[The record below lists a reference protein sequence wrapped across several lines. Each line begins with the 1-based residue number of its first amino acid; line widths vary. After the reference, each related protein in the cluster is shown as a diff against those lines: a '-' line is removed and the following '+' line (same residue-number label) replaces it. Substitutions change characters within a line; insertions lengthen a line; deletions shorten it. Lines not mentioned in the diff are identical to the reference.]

1 MEKLIQN
8 KKVILFV
15 APNSFW
21 GDKIEKTF
29 YKYHFDVIRTS
40 TKEEIIGM
48 IVREEPNAVVVDWD
62 LANGTVVKIQN
73 FLKENCRKTAF
84 VLLSKNKKAE
94 DRIRALDEGADDCF
108 DQLPE
113 VEELAAKIRALVRRI
128 DLVENTPK
136 SLHIKDIEINLD
148 THEVYL
154 DGTLLDLTYTQFKI
168 LYLLASHRE
177 YVFTRN
183 EILQKVWGDNV
194 FVTDRTV
201 DVHVKRLR
209 EKLGEQKN
217 ISKYIQTIHGL
228 GYRFA

>member
-1 MEKLIQN
+1 MENVMTN

-15 APNSFW
+15 DNSVT
-21 GDKIEKTF
+21 GDKLEKTF
-29 YKYHFDVIRTS
+29 YRYNFDVIRVGD
-40 TKEEIIGM
+40 KNEIISM
-48 IVREEPNAVVVDWD
+48 IVKEEPNAIVIDWD
-62 LANGTVVKIQN
+62 LANGTVAKIQN
-73 FLKENCRKTAF
+73 FLGDNFRKTAF
-84 VLLSKNKKAE
+84 VLLSKNKNAE
-94 DRIRALDEGADDCF
+94 ERIRALDDGADDCF
-108 DQLPE
+108 EQPPE
-113 VEELAAKIRALVRRI
+113 IEELAAKIRALVRRI

-148 THEVYL
+148 THEVFL

-194 FVTDRTV
+194 YVTDRTV